1 MPPTRPEREPVPA
14 AEAMRPGLPANP
26 PRIPD
31 HELLRKIGGGSYGEV
46 WLARS
51 VLGTWRAVKIVYRSS
66 FDHDRPFEREFE
78 GIQKFEPI
86 SRAHPRQLNI
96 LHVGRNDAAGYFYYV
111 MELADDL
118 NAEGGVQSAKS
129 SRREGRE
136 GVPGAQEQSDGVVEN
151 RNIGKSPGADPT
163 GELLSKTRSLQHST
177 TPLLQDPASYVP
189 HTLKLD
195 LYRRTRLPV
204 EESIEIGLA
213 LATALEH
220 LHANGLVHRDIKPSN
235 IIFVNGRPKLA
246 DIGLV
251 ASMDA
256 TMSFVGTSGFL
267 PPEGPGTPQGDIY
280 SLGKVLYEMSMG
292 RDRQDYPAL
301 PPDLRQWPDHG
312 QLMELNAVVVKA
324 CESDSRGRY
333 QSAEQM
339 RKELALLE
347 QGQSVRRKRASARR
361 WAVGAKV
368 GLAAA
373 AVALGCLALPF
384 LKGTKHVHRPKL
396 EAQNLYDLGRWYYN
410 QCTPEDHA
418 EAFTNLTRAVQIDPK
433 FPQPYGELIMIYGWG
448 DVPGVSND
456 LQRLEGAREIANKLR
471 AIDPNLAQTH
481 LALSFCHFVER
492 DWRGA
497 EKEIREAIT
506 ANPDLAIAR
515 FTYCYYL
522 GLEGRTAEAER
533 EGKRAQELEPGVDGR
548 RISAIGATWPF
559 MAERRFD
566 RAIDQLQQVL
576 KLDWKFAMGHGYLAE
591 CYLAQSNYLAAIEEY
606 RTCALFNHQ
615 DPARVAEIYDALRH
629 AYLTDGEQGCLRK
642 WIELMLADEAL
653 PVDKQMLADYSSTAI
668 AGFYA
673 RLGEKDKALH
683 ELETRFDEPNVW
695 SEIKKL
701 PMYDSLHDEARYKA
715 LVKRARLEP

>member
-1 MPPTRPEREPVPA
+1 MPPTWPEREPTA
-14 AEAMRPGLPANP
+14 AAAAMGPGLPANP
-26 PRIPD
+26 PQIPD
-31 HELLRKIGGGSYGEV
+31 YELSRKIGGGGYGEV

-51 VLGTWRAVKIVYRSS
+51 VLGTWRAVKILYRSS

-86 SRAHPRQLNI
+86 SRAHPSQLHI
-96 LHVGRNDAAGYFYYV
+96 LHVGRNNAAGYFYYV
-111 MELADDL
+111 MELADDATDERS
-118 NAEGGVQSAKS
+118 NGVSGYQ
-129 SRREGRE
+129 G
-136 GVPGAQEQSDGVVEN
+136 
-151 RNIGKSPGADPT
+151 IGKDANAVRT
-163 GELLSKTRSLQHST
+163 TELLPNTPKRRLSGP
-177 TPLLQDPASYVP
+177 PLLQDPASYVP

-204 EESIEIGLA
+204 EECIEIGLA
-213 LATALEH
+213 LATALQH

-235 IIFVNGRPKLA
+235 IIFVDGRPKLA

-267 PPEGPGTPQGDIY
+267 PPEGPGTPPGDIY

-301 PPDLRQWPDHG
+301 PAELRQWPEHG
-312 QLMELNAVVVKA
+312 KLMEFNAVVVRA
-324 CESDSRGRY
+324 CESDPRRRY
-333 QSAEQM
+333 QSAEEM
-339 RKELALLE
+339 RVDLALLE
-347 QGQSVRRKRASARR
+347 QGGSVRRKRALARR
-361 WAVGAKV
+361 RATGVKV

-384 LKGTKHVHRPKL
+384 LKGAKHVHRPKL
-396 EAQNLYDLGRWYYN
+396 EAQKLYEDGRWYYN

-418 EAFTNLTRAVQIDPK
+418 KAFINLTKAVQIDPK
-433 FPQPYGELIMIYGWG
+433 FPQPYGELIMIYGWS
-448 DVPGVSND
+448 DAPGVSND
-456 LQRLEGAREIANKLR
+456 LQRLQGAREIANKLR

-481 LALSFCHFVER
+481 LALSFCHFLER

-497 EKEIREAIT
+497 EQEIREAIA

-522 GLEGRTAEAER
+522 GLEGRAAEAER
-533 EGKRAQELEPGVDGR
+533 EGQRAQALEPPDGR
-548 RISAIGATWPF
+548 RVSAIGAAWPF
-559 MAERRFD
+559 IAERRFD
-566 RAIDQLQQVL
+566 RAIDQLHQVL
-576 KLDWKFAMGHGYLAE
+576 ELDPNFAVGHEYLAE

-606 RTCALFNHQ
+606 RTCALLFHQ
-615 DPARVAEIYDALRH
+615 EPARVAEIYDGLRQ
-629 AYLTDGEQGCLRK
+629 AYQFHGEQGCLRK

-653 PVDKQMLADYSSTAI
+653 PADKQVLADYSNTDV

-673 RLGEKDKALH
+673 RLGEKDKALD
-683 ELETRFDEPNVW
+683 ELENHFDEPNVW
-695 SEIKKL
+695 SQIKWEPLFDHLHGEPRYQELVRRAKL
-701 PMYDSLHDEARYKA
+701 KP
-715 LVKRARLEP
+715 